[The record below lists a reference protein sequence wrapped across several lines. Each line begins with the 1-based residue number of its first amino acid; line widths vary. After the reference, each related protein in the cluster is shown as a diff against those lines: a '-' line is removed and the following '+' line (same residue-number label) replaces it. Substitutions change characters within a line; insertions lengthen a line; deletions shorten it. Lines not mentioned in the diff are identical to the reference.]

1 MKNTILLYIMVC
13 ILGCGNDT
21 QYVFKPKYH
30 KLTANT
36 IYDKNMVFDM
46 VFDSEEL
53 DTDSLRKK
61 SRALF
66 LRGIDLYKNRHKPV
80 DAIASFKS
88 SILIFPDAKTY
99 YELGNALLETNKLKE
114 AEDAFVVAERLDFQP
129 ISSLHIKKAL
139 IAYTTYLKDKQGNE
153 YELYNAISELRNALK
168 QGASPSLIAKERY
181 LASITETNV
190 YKNMLIDM
198 QARLK
203 QGDQVGLFTLF
214 KNAFREQLPA
224 FDLGTGDVEMKP
236 YNQSISYEFARF
248 IPEMENASFGR
259 DVSHDFYYVGLV
271 KETESYVALLYTS
284 VSFFEEEMQP
294 TRTMLAV
301 YDQEGNLKEQK
312 LVACQCSAEK
322 IRRCSIRN
330 NEVLVEDYLRV
341 WEKPIDKVPF
351 RENRITDHELLAK
364 ATFSIND
371 QGNIVN
377 KEVSEGYSDSMIT
390 ASIK

>member
-1 MKNTILLYIMVC
+1 MKHTILLCMVMG
-13 ILGCGNDT
+13 ILGCGNDP

-36 IYDKNMVFDM
+36 IYDKNLVFDM

-66 LRGIDLYKNRHKPV
+66 LRGVDLYKNQHKPIA
-80 DAIASFKS
+80 AITSFKS
-88 SILIFPDAKTY
+88 SILVFPDAKTY
-99 YELGNALLETNKLKE
+99 YELGNALLSINRLKE
-114 AEDAFVVAERLDFQP
+114 AQDAFNVAEQLGFQP
-129 ISSLHIKKAL
+129 ISSLHIKQAV
-139 IAYTTYLKDKQGNE
+139 ISYSAYLKDKQGNE
-153 YELYNAISELRNALK
+153 YELHNAVSELRNALK
-168 QGASPSLIAKERY
+168 QGASPSLVTAEKK
-181 LASITETNV
+181 LATITETIA
-190 YKNMLIDM
+190 YKSMLIDI
-198 QARLK
+198 QAQLNK
-203 QGDQVGLFTLF
+203 GDQTGLFTLY
-214 KNAFREQLPA
+214 KNAFREQLPS
-224 FDLGTGDVEMKP
+224 FELGTDEVEMKP
-236 YNQSISYEFARF
+236 YTQSISYEFARF

-259 DVSHDFYYVGLV
+259 DVSHDFYYVGMV
-271 KETESYVALLYTS
+271 KETEAYVAVLYTS
-284 VSFFEEEMQP
+284 VSFYEEEMQP
-294 TRTMLAV
+294 TRTMLAI
-301 YDQEGNLKEQK
+301 YDQQGNLKEQK

-341 WEKPIDKVPF
+341 WEKPIDQVPF
-351 RENRITDHELLAK
+351 KNNRIIDHELVAK

-371 QGNIVN
+371 QGSIIS